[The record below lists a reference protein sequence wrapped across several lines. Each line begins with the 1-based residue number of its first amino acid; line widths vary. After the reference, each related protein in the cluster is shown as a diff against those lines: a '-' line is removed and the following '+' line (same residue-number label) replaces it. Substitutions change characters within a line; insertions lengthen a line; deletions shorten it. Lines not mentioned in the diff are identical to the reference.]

1 MDDVRK
7 GGRSED
13 GSDSSEKRKPWK
25 KLEMH
30 DIDYHG
36 GHLPGKSSA
45 QVICMRENP
54 STPPLNQASAV

>member
-45 QVICMRENP
+45 E
-54 STPPLNQASAV
+54 